1 MTAPVGRLLRSE
13 LRWVFR
19 RPRTLIALAIV
30 SAVPI
35 AMGIGIA
42 TADEDAAGEF
52 LITEAMGNGLVLPIA
67 ALAATML
74 LLLPLVVSMSA
85 ADALAGESA
94 HGTLR
99 GLLLAPVGRIR
110 LVVIKAFG
118 VLTVAT
124 VAVTLVASVALVTG
138 LLLIGNGGQLLTLSG
153 TSLTTAEA
161 LGRIAVLALWVIIQ
175 MAGVGAVALAVSALT
190 EHPLVVMAVTVGSLI
205 LITVLSAISAL
216 DWLHPVLLPTGW
228 SAAVDVLRDPLPWDG
243 LLLSAYRAAC
253 YVLIGISL
261 TIALMATKDA

>member
-30 SAVPI
+30 SVVPV

-42 TADEDAAGEF
+42 TADDDAAGEF

-99 GLLLAPVGRIR
+99 GLLLAPVGR
-110 LVVIKAFG
+110 
-118 VLTVAT
+118 
-124 VAVTLVASVALVTG
+124 
-138 LLLIGNGGQLLTLSG
+138 
-153 TSLTTAEA
+153 
-161 LGRIAVLALWVIIQ
+161 
-175 MAGVGAVALAVSALT
+175 
-190 EHPLVVMAVTVGSLI
+190 
-205 LITVLSAISAL
+205 
-216 DWLHPVLLPTGW
+216 
-228 SAAVDVLRDPLPWDG
+228 
-243 LLLSAYRAAC
+243 
-253 YVLIGISL
+253 
-261 TIALMATKDA
+261 